1 MVPASALAIV
11 SVDLD
16 PSAGQKIDALRFAR
30 AFPELKAHI
39 GGGEDLRKVV
49 FDAVSGP
56 AGFAGSWQDV
66 EPWLGERAAVAVLPA
81 ADELDDPV
89 PVVVLAVTDEATARA
104 GLRTAVPEA
113 SCQVADSFAVCAQD
127 PATVTRA
134 MADAAEKS
142 LAEDGTYAD
151 DLGSLKGHGIVA
163 AWANLDRVS
172 AAAPDLLS
180 GLHGVG
186 RSLAGAGEQ
195 LKGRYV
201 AALRFDG
208 PHLELAGRTEGAGL
222 PRVGG
227 STDVGT
233 LPADTLVALGFG
245 DADTVVGSV
254 WERVRE
260 AASGLGGEQ
269 AFDDEVSTLSSTY
282 GLTLPDDLTAA
293 VGDRLTVAVGAGS
306 TPQVALRVTGSAD
319 SIDRLRGAVE
329 RVSGSALQ
337 VATATSGSA
346 TVLATDQAYATAVAQ
361 GGGLAGTDGFR
372 AAVPDADKAQGL
384 LYLDIAGLVSAY
396 GPQLGIDPSTV
407 QRMRPLSALGVTVH
421 QDGDALDYRL
431 RLVTR

>member
-1 MVPASALAIV
+1 MSRLESRFAALKAAGRTGLITFVTAGDPQPDAMVPSSALAMV

-30 AFPELKAHI
+30 AFPELKARI

-56 AGFAGSWQDV
+56 AGFTGSWQDV

-89 PVVVLAVTDEATARA
+89 PVVVLAVTDEGKARA
-104 GLRTAVPEA
+104 GLRTAVPAA
-113 SCQVADSFAVCAQD
+113 SCQVADSFAVCARD

-151 DLGSLKGHGIVA
+151 DLGSLGDHGIVA

-180 GLHGVG
+180 GLRGVG
-186 RSLAGAGEQ
+186 GSLAGAGEQ

-208 PHLELAGRTEGAGL
+208 PHVELAGRVEGAGL

-233 LPADTLVALGFG
+233 LPADTLVKLRPG
-245 DADTVVGSV
+245 
-254 WERVRE
+254 R
-260 AASGLGGEQ
+260 AS
-269 AFDDEVSTLSSTY
+269 
-282 GLTLPDDLTAA
+282 
-293 VGDRLTVAVGAGS
+293 
-306 TPQVALRVTGSAD
+306 
-319 SIDRLRGAVE
+319 
-329 RVSGSALQ
+329 
-337 VATATSGSA
+337 
-346 TVLATDQAYATAVAQ
+346 
-361 GGGLAGTDGFR
+361 
-372 AAVPDADKAQGL
+372 
-384 LYLDIAGLVSAY
+384 
-396 GPQLGIDPSTV
+396 
-407 QRMRPLSALGVTVH
+407 
-421 QDGDALDYRL
+421 
-431 RLVTR
+431 